1 MLRRLFKSQQG
12 AVSTYMIIVIVP
24 IFLFVTLF
32 IDFARIK
39 AAELEAEQAMRAGV
53 RSVLSAYHPALQP
66 WGLYGVGVDT
76 DKMNEIFSQV
86 LLQQLS
92 AHEAP
97 KMFRYS
103 DLQFHP
109 DSERVVPMY
118 MLGNHTVFEQQ
129 ILEEMKYRAPIE
141 FALEI
146 TDKLQKKSTL
156 QLMKNGSVFSKEAEK
171 TEKLIRKREKALD
184 DAWSA
189 AQKLHQVVN
198 ERHAIYTR
206 QIERLREL
214 ASLIGSHTVESVS
227 AELDSLPDQEA
238 DDEDEEDSR
247 QSRRARLQEIL
258 AWISEY
264 MSTLASLKFGAET
277 DYYRLSTMQKEID
290 QAILQAKK
298 ANDELRIEVDR
309 LKKENGLNDSDA
321 DEKDLEL
328 AVNSVFQHIKIYDD
342 SYFSSFQS
350 GVASV
355 IAMFAGFRSEIEAI
369 DLYIDSNYEKAIA
382 SADTFRDR
390 NQAFYQ
396 QQSVIE
402 QQRQQENDNIEGQK
416 KQRRQEMAD
425 VLNEAKSILFGSCHD
440 SSQMLYDKLEGVKGN
455 SEDQSLFGK
464 YMQMNQEEGSGDN
477 GIAFDLDD
485 GDKSTSKSMNLLGD
499 LADLLLDVRDE
510 LYLNEYA
517 LTKFNYR
524 TFGMERTPDGQA
536 KKELSLNR
544 PGQHKLPNQEV
555 EYLIYGFSTCK
566 ANMSSAYGEMFAI
579 RLAIR
584 IVEELLDT
592 KNELLAIG
600 SPLLVLLTAA
610 AKGAVKAYKDMTEL
624 TQGKAVPISSKLTGS
639 LFTFTYKDYLRLFL
653 FLHTNNAKLMSR
665 MQGLIELNTGVDLAK
680 TPTYVEATVTT
691 SSSLWFTS
699 GLMKLLQ
706 LSGSSQ
712 CVVNGNRCEIVKT
725 AALAYE

>member
-1 MLRRLFKSQQG
+1 MLRRFKSQQG
-12 AVSTYMIIVIVP
+12 AVSTYMIIVTVP

-39 AAELEAEQAMRAGV
+39 AAELETEQAMRAGV

-86 LLQQLS
+86 LIQQLS
-92 AHEAP
+92 ANEDQKAFH
-97 KMFRYS
+97 YS
-103 DLQFHP
+103 DLQYHT
-109 DSERVVPMY
+109 DSERVIPMY

-146 TDKLQKKSTL
+146 TDKLQKKSTV

-171 TEKLIRKREKALD
+171 TEKLIQKREKALD
-184 DAWSA
+184 EAWST
-189 AQKLHQVVN
+189 AQKMHQFVIQ
-198 ERHAIYTR
+198 RHAIYIR

-214 ASLIGSHTVESVS
+214 ASLIGSHTVESVT
-227 AELDSLPDQEA
+227 AELDNLPDDEE
-238 DDEDEEDSR
+238 DDEDKEDSR
-247 QSRRARLQEIL
+247 QSRRARLHEIL
-258 AWISEY
+258 GWINEY
-264 MSTLASLKFGAET
+264 ASSLASLKLGAEL
-277 DYYRLSTMQKEID
+277 DYYRLSTMQKDID
-290 QAILQAKK
+290 EAILRAKK
-298 ANDELRIEVDR
+298 ANDELRIEVER
-309 LKKENGLNDSDA
+309 LKQENGSIGDSEEEGSDG
-321 DEKDLEL
+321 L
-328 AVNSVFQHIKIYDD
+328 AVNSVFDHIKIYDD
-342 SYFSSFQS
+342 SYFSTFQS

-355 IAMFAGFRSEIEAI
+355 VAMFAGFRTEIEAI
-369 DLYIDSNYEKAIA
+369 NLYIDSNYEKAIA
-382 SADTFRDR
+382 AADTFRDR
-390 NQAFYQ
+390 DQEFYQ
-396 QQSVIE
+396 QQSAIE
-402 QQRQQENDNIEGQK
+402 QQRQKENDNIEGQK
-416 KQRRQEMAD
+416 KQQRQELAG
-425 VLNEAKSILFGSCHD
+425 VLNEAKSILFGSCDD
-440 SSQMLYDKLEGVKGN
+440 SSQVQYDKLEGKKGS
-455 SEDQSLFGK
+455 SEDRGLFGK

-524 TFGMERTPDGQA
+524 TFGMERTPDGEP
-536 KKELSLNR
+536 KKELSLNK
-544 PGQHKLPNQEV
+544 PGKHRLPNQEV

-566 ANMSSAYGEMFAI
+566 ANMSSAYSEMFAI

-584 IVEELLDT
+584 IIEELLDT

-653 FLHTNNAKLMSR
+653 FLHTNNVKLMSR
-665 MQGLIELNTGVDLAK
+665 MQGLIELNTDVDLAK

-712 CVVNGNRCEIVKT
+712 CIVNGNRCEIVKT